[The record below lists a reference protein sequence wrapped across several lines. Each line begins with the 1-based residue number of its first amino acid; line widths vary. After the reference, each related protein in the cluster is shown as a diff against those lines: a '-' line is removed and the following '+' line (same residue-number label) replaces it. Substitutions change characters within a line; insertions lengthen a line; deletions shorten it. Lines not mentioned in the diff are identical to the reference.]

1 MVNLELLERLVNS
14 GQFPSLVCKDDIA
27 NIQKIVDA
35 NPSFFGKPWHERGS
49 KRIDE
54 GVYFE
59 ISESEEKMYCF
70 TKKIPIDITQ
80 YQMCDG
86 TIYES
91 PLFKYAAPVVGY
103 KFRESDPIH
112 PDEVLGVNGDIP
124 LFPVTIE
131 LICDLAAKVTG
142 NPDTDKLCD
151 VLSLLDFSSDMEM
164 VEVPEANAH
173 LTNQTLEDPP
183 ARPYKVQESNDVVI
197 WDHDI
202 CNITLNNHTKTFKI
216 SVSKQHDFGPEKL
229 RQVVEYMMPNAATKI
244 RKNTESVL
252 NVLAS
257 ESFVD
262 DTVINNIEFEFTAD
276 GLSQQLTFQIG
287 SYRSKLSS
295 AGTSPHDN
303 FARYSQKCADH
314 NNSIANILERSTR
327 YSWCPE
333 QWNIELSSWEDSNF
347 AENIH
352 GVLTI
357 TPTSTGTICKE
368 SFGYSG
374 PKNGRQPTNS

>member
-27 NIQKIVDA
+27 NVQKIVDA
-35 NPSFFGKPWHERGS
+35 NPAFFEKPWTQKGS
-49 KRIDE
+49 RRRDE

-59 ISESEEKMYCF
+59 MSESEEKLYCF
-70 TKKIPIDITQ
+70 TKKIPINITQ
-80 YQMCDG
+80 YQAHDG
-86 TIYES
+86 TIYDS
-91 PLFKYAAPVVGY
+91 PLFKYIAPVVGL
-103 KFRESDPIH
+103 KFKSSDPTH
-112 PDEVLGVNGDIP
+112 PDEVLSVNGDIP
-124 LFPVTIE
+124 LFPTTIDM
-131 LICDLAAKVTG
+131 ICQLAAQVTG
-142 NPDTDKLCD
+142 NPDTNKLRD
-151 VLSLLDFSSDMEM
+151 VLDLLDFSADIELK
-164 VEVPEANAH
+164 EIPEANAH

-183 ARPYKVQESNDVVI
+183 ARPYSAESLDETVA
-197 WDHDI
+197 WDHDVSNMI
-202 CNITLNNHTKTFKI
+202 LNNHTRTFRI

-229 RQVVEYMMPNAATKI
+229 RQVVEYMMPTAATKI

-262 DTVINNIEFEFTAD
+262 DTLVNNIEVEFTSE

-295 AGTSPHDN
+295 IGSSPQDN
-303 FARYSQKCADH
+303 YARYSQKCADH

-327 YSWCPE
+327 YNWCPP
-333 QWNIELSSWEDSNF
+333 QWNEELSLWEESNL

-368 SFGYSG
+368 SYGYSG
-374 PKNGRQPTNS
+374 PKNGPQPTNS